1 MLWVWVMGVTLVNE
15 ELLKFELC
23 CKNKNKNK
31 KSSHWNKT

>member
-1 MLWVWVMGVTLVNE
+1 VNE

-31 KSSHWNKT
+31 KSSHWNKTWCPMYRQSL